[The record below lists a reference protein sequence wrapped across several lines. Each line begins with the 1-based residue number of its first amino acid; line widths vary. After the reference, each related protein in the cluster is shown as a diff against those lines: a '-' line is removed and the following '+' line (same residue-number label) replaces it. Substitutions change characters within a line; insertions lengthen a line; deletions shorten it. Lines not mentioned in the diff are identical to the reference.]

1 LGHHSLLILS
11 FSLSGFLSFWLSLF
25 LAFSLSGFLSVWL
38 SLCLAFSLSGFLSGF
53 LSSSLFPPQHTGTIT
68 PSEITVIEDTCQDK
82 ARELYQKSGGNPYD
96 YEKALGDAAVHTMVS
111 TMATCIDTLLK
122 GQSLGLEGVVVGNDG
137 MKTTNKCVAGIDVL
151 TTKTCNCT
159 SMSSADQI
167 PATFEEY
174 SNITAKCNTKSS
186 EAYVVAGG
194 DTGASLASAMTK
206 ASENLLETSQ
216 DSCFKKYMKVNQK
229 SFQGTCSLDPTLT
242 CDSTSTFSIDTTTG
256 KLTKCGVCTGAA
268 NFTEVAAVQSECEST
283 MVKDFFRAGGDVTD
297 LPQAKDTAKVNAMA
311 KKYTAHFDKL
321 EKAAIQ
327 RKSIA
332 LAAAGRRMV
341 ASAVPVT
348 LNAEEYHVIEQA
360 SIMKVRSDFMKM
372 GGNSTVPGVDNQV
385 PFYTKVHEGSADFRM
400 KAGVGCFRRQFR
412 RKSYDHT
419 TVTEDQMYD
428 IRHECKNVSQ
438 KAFQRAGGNTTQ
450 FAGTGLVD
458 MAERRR
464 TQMVNEILNVDATAV
479 PATIRRFFFFIAQ
492 LTLQTPPPPPPT
504 PPTPPP
510 PPTTS

>member
-1 LGHHSLLILS
+1 
-11 FSLSGFLSFWLSLF
+11 
-25 LAFSLSGFLSVWL
+25 
-38 SLCLAFSLSGFLSGF
+38 
-53 LSSSLFPPQHTGTIT
+53 
-68 PSEITVIEDTCQDK
+68 VIEDTCQDK

-428 IRHECKNVSQ
+428 IRHECNNVSK
-438 KAFQRAGGNTTQ
+438 KAFQRAGGSTTQ

-479 PATIRRFFFFIAQ
+479 PATIRRPFFSFIAQ
-492 LTLQTPPPPPPT
+492 LTLQTPPPTTTTTTNNP

-510 PPTTS
+510 PPTCAGTYPKRMSPHNGRVQ

>member
-1 LGHHSLLILS
+1 
-11 FSLSGFLSFWLSLF
+11 
-25 LAFSLSGFLSVWL
+25 
-38 SLCLAFSLSGFLSGF
+38 
-53 LSSSLFPPQHTGTIT
+53 
-68 PSEITVIEDTCQDK
+68 VIEDTCQDK

-159 SMSSADQI
+159 SMSNADQI

-327 RKSIA
+327 RKIKK
-332 LAAAGRRMV
+332 AAAGRRMV

-479 PATIRRFFFFIAQ
+479 PATIRRPFFSFIAQ
-492 LTLQTPPPPPPT
+492 LTLQTPPPTTTTTTNNNNTTTTTTNVCRHVPKKDVSTQRACATT
-504 PPTPPP
+504 PL
-510 PPTTS
+510 

>member
-1 LGHHSLLILS
+1 
-11 FSLSGFLSFWLSLF
+11 
-25 LAFSLSGFLSVWL
+25 
-38 SLCLAFSLSGFLSGF
+38 
-53 LSSSLFPPQHTGTIT
+53 
-68 PSEITVIEDTCQDK
+68 
-82 ARELYQKSGGNPYD
+82 
-96 YEKALGDAAVHTMVS
+96 
-111 TMATCIDTLLK
+111 
-122 GQSLGLEGVVVGNDG
+122 
-137 MKTTNKCVAGIDVL
+137 
-151 TTKTCNCT
+151 
-159 SMSSADQI
+159 
-167 PATFEEY
+167 
-174 SNITAKCNTKSS
+174 
-186 EAYVVAGG
+186 
-194 DTGASLASAMTK
+194 
-206 ASENLLETSQ
+206 
-216 DSCFKKYMKVNQK
+216 
-229 SFQGTCSLDPTLT
+229 
-242 CDSTSTFSIDTTTG
+242 
-256 KLTKCGVCTGAA
+256 
-268 NFTEVAAVQSECEST
+268 
-283 MVKDFFRAGGDVTD
+283 MVKDFFRAGGDVID

-327 RKSIA
+327 RKTIA

-479 PATIRRFFFFIAQ
+479 PATIRRPFFF
-492 LTLQTPPPPPPT
+492 LLHN
-504 PPTPPP
+504 
-510 PPTTS
+510 